1 MARFLGTGDL
11 ETIDYNNDT
20 NITDLDDV
28 ETINYN
34 DNTNINDLDI
44 VNVKKTSGAQLVA
57 KTIVKKCRNQV
68 KKKPYQRPPQNTFDD
83 LADLEAIGYNNP
95 TCISDLNDIAARSKK
110 NSGTQVAAKNII
122 KNYRNLAKKKA
133 QKNQTDLADAETIDY
148 NKDTNVSD
156 LNEPLSKKTS
166 SAQIAAKKL

>member
-1 MARFLGTGDL
+1 MILLPGL
-11 ETIDYNNDT
+11 
-20 NITDLDDV
+20 
-28 ETINYN
+28 
-34 DNTNINDLDI
+34 
-44 VNVKKTSGAQLVA
+44 
-57 KTIVKKCRNQV
+57 
-68 KKKPYQRPPQNTFDD
+68 
-83 LADLEAIGYNNP
+83 
-95 TCISDLNDIAARSKK
+95 KK

-166 SAQIAAKKL
+166 SAQIAAKIVKKYKNLSKKKAAISFNISDIADTAIVDYNSNTNINDLDDIAPNKNTNAQIAAKKIAKNTEI

>member
-1 MARFLGTGDL
+1 MILLPGL
-11 ETIDYNNDT
+11 
-20 NITDLDDV
+20 
-28 ETINYN
+28 
-34 DNTNINDLDI
+34 
-44 VNVKKTSGAQLVA
+44 
-57 KTIVKKCRNQV
+57 
-68 KKKPYQRPPQNTFDD
+68 
-83 LADLEAIGYNNP
+83 
-95 TCISDLNDIAARSKK
+95 KK

-166 SAQIAAKKL
+166 SANSCKKIVKKYKNLSKKKAAISFNISDIADTAIVDYNSNTNINDLDDIAPNKNTNAQIAAKKIAKNTEI